1 MRQSSLLRPDHGGSE
16 WAHAGLRWPGL
27 GYSREGFPVRFSPVG
42 VSRAA
47 LLTSRP
53 LAAGQGR
60 PEARVPMVITGA
72 LVDHAVG

>member
-1 MRQSSLLRPDHGGSE
+1 M
-16 WAHAGLRWPGL
+16 AHAGLRWPGL
-27 GYSREGFPVRFSPVG
+27 GYSREGFPVRPSPWG
-42 VSRAA
+42 LARLS
-47 LLTSRP
+47 TPTP

>member
-53 LAAGQGR
+53 LAAGPRTPRDKG
-60 PEARVPMVITGA
+60 PDGYYWGTG
-72 LVDHAVG
+72 